1 MDEEE
6 RALRRPKRLVPP
18 SPREKLGFRTLETI
32 FLFAVLLSA
41 CWTDIRASRIPNLLT
56 LPAAAA
62 GIAFHAAASGL
73 DGFFFGLWGWAV
85 GVGLLFVPYL
95 LSGMGAGDVKL
106 LGAVGSFLGP
116 KAVCEAFLVS
126 ALFGGLYAVLLIV
139 LRREAFQGGFRERF
153 SALYAAAATRS
164 AAPLALEAARGRPRL
179 RYGLA
184 IALGTVTYIVYR
196 AYGIALL

>member
-1 MDEEE
+1 MTSS
-6 RALRRPKRLVPP
+6 AVNIML
-18 SPREKLGFRTLETI
+18 LG
-32 FLFAVLLSA
+32 LLSAA

-73 DGFFFGLWGWAV
+73 DGFFFGLWGWALGG
-85 GVGLLFVPYL
+85 GVLLVPYL

-106 LGAVGSFLGP
+106 LGAVGSFLGL
-116 KAVCEAFLVS
+116 KAVFEVFLVS

-139 LRREAFQGGFRERF
+139 LRRDAFQGIFRERF

-164 AAPLALEAARGRPRL
+164 AAPLAFEAARGRPRL